1 MSAGPA
7 ILLGV
12 LLLAA
17 NAFFVGAEF
26 AIISARR
33 SAMEPLAEA
42 GSRRARSVLWAMEHV
57 SLMLACAQLGITVC
71 STSLGVV
78 AEPAI
83 AHLLEVPLEAAGLP
97 EGAVHPI
104 AFVVALA
111 LVVYLHVVLGEMV
124 PKNLA
129 VSGPDRA
136 VLLFGPPLVAIARF
150 VSPVITALNWLANHL
165 LRLFG
170 VEPKDEVAS
179 AFTAQE
185 VHSIVERSQAE
196 GLLDDAQGLLTGAL
210 EFSDRTAADVMVP
223 VSALL
228 SVRQGC
234 TVEDV
239 ERLVARTGFSRFP
252 VVDAAGQPTGYLHI
266 KDVLYAA
273 PAERSLPVPAWRVRA
288 LAEVHPDD
296 EVEEALAAMQR
307 SGTHLARVVAL
318 PEPVAPVRT
327 GSTALGAD
335 VAADAADAREPFEDS
350 VAGRATAG
358 DRARAAGDDPSA
370 DDGAPAGQVVG
381 VVFLEDILEELVGEV
396 RDAMQRGQLGA
407 PR

>member
-1 MSAGPA
+1 MSSSLA
-7 ILLGV
+7 LLVAV

-33 SAMEPLAEA
+33 SSIEPLARE
-42 GSRRARSVLWAMEHV
+42 GDRRAVTVLWAMEHV

-83 AHLLEVPLEAAGLP
+83 AHLIEAPLHGLGIS
-97 EGAVHPI
+97 ESLTHPI

-111 LVVYLHVVLGEMV
+111 VVVYLHVVLGEMV

-129 VSGPDRA
+129 VAGPDRA
-136 VLLFGPPLVAIARF
+136 VLMFGPPLVWIAR
-150 VSPVITALNWLANHL
+150 VVRPLITGLNWLANHA

-185 VHSIVERSQAE
+185 VQSIVERSQAE
-196 GLLDDAQGLLTGAL
+196 GLLEDEQGLLAGAL
-210 EFSDRTAADVMVP
+210 EFSDRTAQDVMIRTGELVT
-223 VSALL
+223 L
-228 SVRQGC
+228 SEGS
-234 TVEDV
+234 TPEEV

-252 VVDAAGQPTGYLHI
+252 VVDDAGVPLGYLHL
-266 KDVLYAA
+266 KDVLYADEGA
-273 PAERSLPVPAWRVRA
+273 RSLPVPAWRVRA
-288 LAEVHPDD
+288 LAVVAPQD
-296 EVEEALAAMQR
+296 EVEDALAAMQR
-307 SGTHLARVVAL
+307 SGSHLARVD
-318 PEPVAPVRT
+318 ED
-327 GSTALGAD
+327 GGA
-335 VAADAADAREPFEDS
+335 
-350 VAGRATAG
+350 
-358 DRARAAGDDPSA
+358 
-370 DDGAPAGQVVG
+370 VG

-396 RDAMQRGQLGA
+396 RDAMQRGQLS
-407 PR
+407 